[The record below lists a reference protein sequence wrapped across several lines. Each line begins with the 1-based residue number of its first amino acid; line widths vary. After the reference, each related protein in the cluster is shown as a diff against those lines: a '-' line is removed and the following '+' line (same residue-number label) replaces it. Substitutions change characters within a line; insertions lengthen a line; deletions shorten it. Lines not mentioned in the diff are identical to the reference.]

1 MVDGDNMNDDA
12 SQYQNGPDQP
22 ASETG
27 LEQNG
32 QPDVTANSVT
42 DSTPKSYE
50 QSAQSGRPV
59 QANPLNQSAQSVQP
73 SQQWQPAQP
82 EQAGNFAQPGM
93 QAYPGQQE
101 PMTQQRF
108 DNQYAP
114 MQDQPSAGQN
124 PTAPMSGAPS
134 PVNSSFPY
142 PPQASQNPE
151 QGYQYPPAMGP
162 NGGMAM
168 AEGVPVKKKSSKAV
182 VAVVTV
188 VIVIVVVV
196 AVVLGLDIAGVIGGP
211 KEKDYKAGQDDIAI
225 MTHSLTSMT
234 TDFVS
239 ASLGVGRDGVTDQKT
254 SQFKTDKEKY
264 EQANADFKNLK
275 VMKDSNVKAAYDAYM
290 PKARGFDTYM
300 DGLSTGMQK
309 IASLKDSCTNENDG
323 GTVGNDFYHQ
333 QDAFFS
339 QCSAKIQSVG
349 KLSNKPIA
357 DFLQSMQNYLNTKN
371 GILKQMEAMGD
382 PNAMTSQAQVDQL
395 NALVDKFNAV
405 PSPEENATSLQE
417 SVTKD
422 ISKTDPTKS
431 LNNLK
436 TVVDNGAR
444 AKRGSLL

>member
-1 MVDGDNMNDDA
+1 
-12 SQYQNGPDQP
+12 
-22 ASETG
+22 
-27 LEQNG
+27 
-32 QPDVTANSVT
+32 
-42 DSTPKSYE
+42 
-50 QSAQSGRPV
+50 
-59 QANPLNQSAQSVQP
+59 
-73 SQQWQPAQP
+73 
-82 EQAGNFAQPGM
+82 
-93 QAYPGQQE
+93 
-101 PMTQQRF
+101 
-108 DNQYAP
+108 
-114 MQDQPSAGQN
+114 
-124 PTAPMSGAPS
+124 
-134 PVNSSFPY
+134 
-142 PPQASQNPE
+142 
-151 QGYQYPPAMGP
+151 
-162 NGGMAM
+162 M